1 MVERD
6 DRSLARVSFRLVT
19 PLIVSVAAV
28 SLLFAAYQV
37 RTQDRSLRRDL
48 ERRTEAL
55 GDSLDE
61 TAETDISSHA
71 NASLHRSID
80 RLGHRDHLAGIAVFD
95 MIGNNLASSTG
106 LETAQREK
114 MRDAAAGCTKPVGCH
129 EFFESGDT
137 MFHSFA
143 LPLEGSGQPIGS
155 IVFLIDASYIQ
166 SATRLTWR
174 DTLLHA
180 ALQTLLIAL
189 LALLLIR
196 WVFKDTI
203 TQIASWMRS
212 LRLGRAS
219 AQAPPSGSSLL
230 APLTHEAAQ
239 MAESLD
245 AALAAADEEAR
256 LREAGSST
264 WTAERLRVS
273 VRSKLQNAS
282 LFVVSNREPYMH
294 VWNQNAIQTI
304 IPASG
309 VVTALEPVVVACD
322 GTWIA
327 HGSGNA
333 DCETVDKH
341 DHLRV
346 PPDNPHYTLRR
357 VWLSK
362 EEDDGYYLGFANEG
376 LWPLCHIA
384 HTRPLFRPADWEQYK
399 RVNEKFARALFEEMA
414 GTESPIV
421 LVQDYHFALLPKLIK
436 EQRPDARVAIFWHI
450 PWPNSEAFR
459 ICPWQREVLEG
470 LLGADLIG
478 FHIQAHCNNFLE
490 TVDRA
495 LEAMTDRDRFAVKRQ
510 GHTTLVRPFPISV
523 AFSEAKPDA
532 DLRRERAAQ
541 RWEVMDELKID
552 ARFLGIGVDRVDYT
566 KGILERFRAIERFL
580 DENPS
585 YRGDFSFVQVGAPS
599 RTKIPRYSEF
609 LEEVRQEAQ
618 RINTKFRSEKSR
630 PIVLLERH
638 HGHDEI
644 ERFYRA
650 ADVCMVTS
658 LHDGMN
664 LVAKEYIAARDDER
678 GTLILSAFTGAA
690 RELTDALIVN
700 PYDVAQV
707 SAAIL
712 SALKMSTEEQETR
725 MAHMRR
731 VVREN
736 NVYRWAGN
744 LLTALAEI
752 RLERSERP
760 EWPETP
766 EKVEA

>member
-1 MVERD
+1 MTEAD
-6 DRSLARVSFRLVT
+6 AKSIARISFRLVT
-19 PLIVSVAAV
+19 PLIVSVAVV
-28 SLLFAAYQV
+28 SVIFATYQV

-48 ERRTEAL
+48 ERRVEAL
-55 GDSLDE
+55 GDSMEE
-61 TAETDISSHA
+61 TIEADIANHA
-71 NASLHRSID
+71 NNGLRRSID
-80 RLGHRDHLAGIAVFD
+80 RLGHRDNLAGIAVFD
-95 MIGNNLASSTG
+95 MVGNSPASSSG
-106 LETAQREK
+106 LDTASRDR
-114 MRDAAAGCTKPVGCH
+114 MRDAAARCTKPAGCH
-129 EFFESGDT
+129 EFFDSGDSL
-137 MFHSFA
+137 FHIYA
-143 LPLEGSGQPIGS
+143 LPLTVNDEPGGAL
-155 IVFLIDASYIQ
+155 VFLTNASYIQ
-166 SATRLTWR
+166 TATHRMWR

-203 TQIASWMRS
+203 TQIAGWMRS
-212 LRLGRAS
+212 LRQGRGS
-219 AQAPPSGSSLL
+219 AKSPPAGSSIL
-230 APLTHEAAQ
+230 APLTHEARQ

-245 AALAAADEEAR
+245 AARAAADEEAR
-256 LREAGSST
+256 LREAGEST

-294 VWNQNAIQTI
+294 VWKDNAIQVLV
-304 IPASG
+304 PASG

-333 DCETVDKH
+333 DCETVDRF
-341 DHLRV
+341 DRLRV
-346 PPDNPHYTLRR
+346 PPDNPRYTLRR
-357 VWLSK
+357 VWLTK
-362 EEDDGYYLGFANEG
+362 DEDDGYYSGFANEG

-384 HTRPLFRPADWEQYK
+384 HTRPLFRPGDWAQYQ

-414 GTESPIV
+414 GAESPMV

-436 EQRPDARVAIFWHI
+436 DQRPDARVAIFWHI
-450 PWPNSEAFR
+450 PWPNPEAFR

-495 LEAMTDRDRFAVKRQ
+495 LESLTDRERFVVKRQ
-510 GHTTLVRPFPISV
+510 GHSTLVRPFPISV
-523 AFSEAKPDA
+523 AFSDTKPDVT
-532 DLRRERAAQ
+532 LRRERAAE
-541 RWEVMDELKID
+541 RWKVMDQLGISS
-552 ARFLGIGVDRVDYT
+552 RFVGIGVDRVDYT
-566 KGILERFRAIERFL
+566 KGILERFWAIERFL

-585 YRGDFSFVQVGAPS
+585 YRGEFSFVQVGAPS
-599 RTKIPRYSEF
+599 RTNIPRYSKF
-609 LEEVRQEAQ
+609 LEEVHDEAQ
-618 RINTKFRSEKSR
+618 RINNKFRSEKSK

-638 HGHDEI
+638 HSHEEI

-650 ADVCMVTS
+650 ADVCLVTS

-690 RELTDALIVN
+690 RELTDALVVN

-712 SALKMSTEEQETR
+712 AALNMTTEEQEAR

-731 VVREN
+731 VVREHN
-736 NVYRWAGN
+736 IFRWAGN
-744 LLTALAEI
+744 LLSTLAEI
-752 RLERSERP
+752 RLEKP
-760 EWPETP
+760 ENVET
-766 EKVEA
+766 